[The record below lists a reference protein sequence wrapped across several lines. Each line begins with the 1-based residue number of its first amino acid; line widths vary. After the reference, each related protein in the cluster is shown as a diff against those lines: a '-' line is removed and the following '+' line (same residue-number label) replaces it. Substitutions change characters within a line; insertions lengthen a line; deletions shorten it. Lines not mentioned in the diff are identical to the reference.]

1 MDNEDKNLQS
11 ETEKEENNARS
22 EERKADNNQS
32 VSDIE
37 EDKEIVT
44 ANDTEEQTDDTSQE
58 TKKAKL
64 KQSIIGTVKFVLGL
78 AAVWV
83 VLYVVTHYFYGF
95 IVVDGESMKNTL
107 EDGQVGII
115 QKYDKKGS
123 LNPQDIVVFWSDEM
137 NEYLIK
143 RCVAVGGDTLSMSDG
158 VLTVNGEV
166 IDEDYIREPMTDD
179 MDFEELTLEENQI
192 FAMGDNRN
200 HSWDCRE
207 LGPVEMED
215 VTGIMVVNLGKIGI
229 TRTTAVVLFIVLVV
243 LLLIVGLL
251 QDLAASR
258 KIKTIPEEF
267 RDFEVEIDSS
277 TCTGEMTI
285 GFRNPKT
292 HQLELME
299 LVKDNKDIKAYCNKY
314 AQEYRHL
321 LKR

>member
-1 MDNEDKNLQS
+1 
-11 ETEKEENNARS
+11 
-22 EERKADNNQS
+22 
-32 VSDIE
+32 
-37 EDKEIVT
+37 
-44 ANDTEEQTDDTSQE
+44 
-58 TKKAKL
+58 
-64 KQSIIGTVKFVLGL
+64 
-78 AAVWV
+78 
-83 VLYVVTHYFYGF
+83 
-95 IVVDGESMKNTL
+95 MKNTL

-123 LNPQDIVVFWSDEM
+123 LNPGDIVVFWSDEM

-158 VLTVNGEV
+158 VLKVNGEV
-166 IDEDYIREPMTDD
+166 IDEDYIREPMTED
-179 MDFEELTLEENQI
+179 MDIDKLTLGKNQM

-207 LGPVEMED
+207 LGPVDMKD
-215 VTGIMVVNLGKIGI
+215 LTGIMVVNLGKIGI
-229 TRTTAVVLFIVLVV
+229 TRTTAIALFIVVMVV
-243 LLLIVGLL
+243 LLIVGFL

-258 KIKTIPEEF
+258 KIKAIPEEF
-267 RDFEVEIDSS
+267 RNFEVEIDSS

-292 HQLELME
+292 HKLELME